1 MKKIHFIMISLVILL
16 NACQKSDYLP
26 IDDQHPKGNLSERLW
41 MIKKV
46 SSDIETKANA
56 PMDKTWWPGQTIKIK
71 FLNGSSSIQEK
82 VKTYAAEWLDYA
94 NLTFEYVDKAE
105 YADVKIGFD
114 MNDSYIAYSTIGIDC
129 KKVSQNEASL
139 HFVYLEAETD
149 ETIIRGEILRAFGLV
164 LGLTFEHQNPNS
176 TTLLKPTADLAST
189 YNLTQEQA
197 NEIKKQYTTNYTNYT
212 TYDKSSIMVLDIPRN
227 LLVTASTYT
236 PANKTLSQTDIN
248 FIKNLYTR
256 TPYGEISS
264 FISVNC
270 SNCFVRGEIRISHNG
285 GEMVGQLNISNW
297 GKNIS
302 SSRFNLKLGDKIK
315 IDYKLYFSK
324 DGKTQV
330 TKGGVYAKADQ
341 GIIINPYLDTNQAGA
356 LVSESDTFYV
366 TPVNTRFAINIM
378 ELKTW

>member
-82 VKTYAAEWLDYA
+82 VKKYAAEWLDYA

-129 KKVSQNEASL
+129 KKVSQNEAS
-139 HFVYLEAETD
+139 
-149 ETIIRGEILRAFGLV
+149 
-164 LGLTFEHQNPNS
+164 
-176 TTLLKPTADLAST
+176 
-189 YNLTQEQA
+189 LTQEQA

-297 GKNIS
+297 SKNIS

>member
-1 MKKIHFIMISLVILL
+1 
-16 NACQKSDYLP
+16 
-26 IDDQHPKGNLSERLW
+26 
-41 MIKKV
+41 
-46 SSDIETKANA
+46 
-56 PMDKTWWPGQTIKIK
+56 
-71 FLNGSSSIQEK
+71 
-82 VKTYAAEWLDYA
+82 
-94 NLTFEYVDKAE
+94 
-105 YADVKIGFD
+105 

-297 GKNIS
+297 SKNIS

>member
-1 MKKIHFIMISLVILL
+1 
-16 NACQKSDYLP
+16 
-26 IDDQHPKGNLSERLW
+26 
-41 MIKKV
+41 
-46 SSDIETKANA
+46 
-56 PMDKTWWPGQTIKIK
+56 MDKTWWPGQTIKIK

-236 PANKTLSQTDIN
+236 P
-248 FIKNLYTR
+248 
-256 TPYGEISS
+256 
-264 FISVNC
+264 
-270 SNCFVRGEIRISHNG
+270 
-285 GEMVGQLNISNW
+285 
-297 GKNIS
+297 
-302 SSRFNLKLGDKIK
+302 
-315 IDYKLYFSK
+315 
-324 DGKTQV
+324 
-330 TKGGVYAKADQ
+330 
-341 GIIINPYLDTNQAGA
+341 
-356 LVSESDTFYV
+356 
-366 TPVNTRFAINIM
+366 
-378 ELKTW
+378 